1 MVDDDADLLDAL
13 ADLVEHGLPG
23 VQVLRATSGREGLG
37 LLQGKH
43 VDGIIADLGMEDM
56 DGMQFLR
63 IARQCHPS
71 IPRIML
77 TAHAD
82 PGLGQQAQDEA
93 DVLGFMS
100 KLIEPQDLLDRVSH
114 LLDDGPA
121 APAVA

>member
-1 MVDDDADLLDAL
+1 MVDDDVDLLDAL

-23 VQVLRATSGREGLG
+23 VKVLRATSGREGLG

-56 DGMQFLR
+56 DGLQFLR

-71 IPRIML
+71 IPRVML

-82 PGLGQQAQDEA
+82 PAIGQEAEDVA
-93 DVLGFMS
+93 DVRSFMS
-100 KLIEPQDLLDRVSH
+100 KLIEPEDLLHQVH
-114 LLDDGPA
+114 ELLTHRHPA
-121 APAVA
+121 ESAA